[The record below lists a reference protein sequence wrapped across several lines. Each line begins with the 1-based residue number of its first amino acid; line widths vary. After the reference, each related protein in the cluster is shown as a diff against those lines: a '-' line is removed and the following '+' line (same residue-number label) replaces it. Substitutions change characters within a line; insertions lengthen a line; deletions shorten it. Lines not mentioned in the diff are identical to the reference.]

1 MLPPQLVG
9 PSKTIVSS
17 SNPDWSNN
25 MAETLKLQIN
35 IHSLFVTKVKVEEGD
50 NYYEQE
56 TQFEND
62 VKQFYEFGKTTFL
75 ASKADVIGNMETFY
89 IHTLQYNLV
98 ELARVFVH
106 IATRL

>member
-1 MLPPQLVG
+1 MLPPQLVA

-35 IHSLFVTKVKVEEGD
+35 IHSLLFVTKVKVEEGD
-50 NYYEQE
+50 NYHEQE
-56 TQFEND
+56 TQFKKD

-75 ASKADVIGNMETFY
+75 LASKADEISNMETFY
-89 IHTLQYNLV
+89 IHILQYNLV

-106 IATRL
+106 NNT